1 MVQFSV
7 VHEPLIWI
15 GIVKFC
21 GIGMVY
27 IESEHYCGLLIMNK
41 SIQITAKVNGAL
53 VSLISFLLVE

>member
-27 IESEHYCGLLIMNK
+27 TESEHYCGLFR
-41 SIQITAKVNGAL
+41 AL
-53 VSLISFLLVE
+53 LWIVDHEQVHTNYR